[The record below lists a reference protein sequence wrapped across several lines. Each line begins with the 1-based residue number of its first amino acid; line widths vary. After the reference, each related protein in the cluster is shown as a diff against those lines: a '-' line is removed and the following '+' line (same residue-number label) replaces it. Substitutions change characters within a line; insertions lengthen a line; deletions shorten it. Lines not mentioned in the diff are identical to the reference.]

1 MAKRG
6 EAATPQAHETKAR
19 RSTMPT
25 PLPTFDMEQYARESD
40 QGLRIAEEAPT
51 RPRGGEISC
60 VVDAAPAVEIE
71 ESVSDDDAELVYW
84 ARIGEG
90 GRVPVLARSLESL
103 LGASHAPVDH
113 AVLWAIDGTSTVRE
127 VVAASGLP
135 AVIVLQALCD
145 LLDRG
150 IIAFQR

>member
-1 MAKRG
+1 MAKS
-6 EAATPQAHETKAR
+6 EAAKPQAPEGKGR

-60 VVDAAPAVEIE
+60 VVDAAPAVEVE
-71 ESVSDDDAELVYW
+71 ESMSDDDAELVYW
-84 ARIGEG
+84 ARIGDDA
-90 GRVPVLARSLESL
+90 RVPVLARSLESL
-103 LGASHAPVDH
+103 LGDSHSPVDH
-113 AVLWAIDGTSTVRE
+113 AILWAIDGGSSVRE

-135 AVIVLQALCD
+135 TLTALQALCD

-150 IIAFQR
+150 IIAFQG